1 MLQPDPCKCRP
12 LSTPI
17 RRGCYVGVDKDCIF
31 RPMSASKSTP
41 LQSVFIENRQWR
53 VQIQLFPLMTI
64 VSTHL
69 NSNIFSP
76 NHTHQQL
83 IVAFCLILHS
93 LALSKRNAMTSRALL
108 PMHNF
113 LLHRFVDKLTVER
126 SKLLWTFFPGPR
138 APGPVAPEVGLRPA
152 FLGAWA

>member
-1 MLQPDPCKCRP
+1 
-12 LSTPI
+12 
-17 RRGCYVGVDKDCIF
+17 
-31 RPMSASKSTP
+31 MSL
-41 LQSVFIENRQWR
+41 LQSVFIENCQRQ
-53 VQIQLFPLMTI
+53 VQIQLFPLTTI
-64 VSTHL
+64 VYTPP
-69 NSNIFSP
+69 NSLIFSP

-126 SKLLWTFFPGPR
+126 SKLLWTFFSRPQGPR
-138 APGPVAPEVGLRPA
+138 PSGSRGGPQTHPREDRWASGPHFLARGPKAHVAHARPQTHKST
-152 FLGAWA
+152 